1 MGINVSIVR
10 KKLKWQ
16 ATPFRVEGDIRGI
29 PQESDLRQ
37 ILFKNN
43 HELNSQGLGPEM
55 QEFTRETC

>member
-1 MGINVSIVR
+1 MEINVSIVR

-29 PQESDLRQ
+29 PQESNLRQ

-43 HELNSQGLGPEM
+43 HELNS
-55 QEFTRETC
+55 